1 MTFFFGPPSPTSNLT
16 VAAEQE
22 ITTLLNGRKFLIEN
36 HAKSR
41 KFREFTRNRGQFQS
55 PITIAPRRLRLSGP
69 KAMYC
74 WPYFWGLKIW
84 PRFWLRSPEPPSLKS
99 PLVLTSWVFGGS
111 GLPHNVEDEISGL
124 FRNFLSFFKTFVWE
138 FQFFKTIQGL
148 INAGRSAASKF
159 GRHVF
164 CAIIFHLN
172 VKFGGSG
179 VKNGHFRATICT
191 NFELSNPYLFR
202 KTALANADL
211 SPT

>member
-124 FRNFLSFFKTFVWE
+124 FQDFSGIFSVFSRLLYENFNFSRQYRVLLMQAGQRPVNLGDMCFV
-138 FQFFKTIQGL
+138 L
-148 INAGRSAASKF
+148 
-159 GRHVF
+159 
-164 CAIIFHLN
+164 
-172 VKFGGSG
+172 
-179 VKNGHFRATICT
+179 
-191 NFELSNPYLFR
+191 
-202 KTALANADL
+202 
-211 SPT
+211 